1 MDISD
6 ILSSLSPDDINKL
19 KEAAASVLGSQSA
32 PSQPEPQENAG
43 SPADL
48 LSAFGKLTSDDE
60 RTALLKALRPLL
72 SEQRQ
77 KKTDEAIKLLR
88 LMSLLPVLKDSGL
101 LGNLL

>member
-19 KEAAASVLGSQSA
+19 KEAAASLLGSQSA
-32 PSQPEPQENAG
+32 QPEPSENSA
-43 SPADL
+43 PAADL
-48 LSAFGKLTSDDE
+48 LSAFGKLSSDDE

-77 KKTDEAIKLLR
+77 KKTDEAIKILR
-88 LMSLLPVLKDSGL
+88 LMSLLPLLRDSGILGKL
-101 LGNLL
+101 L